1 MPNSFSKA
9 MVLPSGLID
18 ANCTPSFRKW
28 DDEEASESWAFLFT
42 PAVTTEEAW
51 TRLLRRD
58 PQTIEWT
65 EVDLRALLD
74 PGLATRD
81 PGALAAALL
90 PLRGAGSPRVV
101 STEALSGNGV
111 TAVDFAADLP
121 GGGTILGSVHAR
133 RLDDGTFRIL
143 WIATPGG
150 SWPRLD
156 GASREG
162 LSTSGHGR

>member
-1 MPNSFSKA
+1 MRLAPRVI
-9 MVLPSGLID
+9 VLLLAAAAACSGRERFAVRPPRD
-18 ANCTPSFRKW
+18 AGSAALELFVLARS
-28 DDEEASESWAFLFT
+28 EAPGAE
-42 PAVTTEEAW
+42 
-51 TRLLRRD
+51 
-58 PQTIEWT
+58 
-65 EVDLRALLD
+65 DLRALLD